1 MRKRDKEVSDIAEIE
16 AIISKADVCR
26 VALANSNIPYI
37 VTLNFGYQG
46 GNEKKIYFHCAN
58 EGRKLD
64 MIRKNNYVC
73 FEMDT
78 DHLVT
83 RGKMACEFGMKY
95 KSIIGYG
102 YISFVNEIDEKI
114 AAFNNI
120 MHHYTEGTRFDYD
133 KIMVEKTTILRLD
146 IQEITGKRS

>member
-1 MRKRDKEVSDIAEIE
+1 MRKREREVSDIIEIE

-26 VALANSNIPYI
+26 IAFAEGNIPYI
-37 VTLNFGYQG
+37 VTMNFGYTG
-46 GNEKKIYFHCAN
+46 GNEKRFYFHCAN

-78 DHLVT
+78 DHLLIE
-83 RGKMACEFGMKY
+83 GNGACEFAMKY

-102 YISFVNEIDEKI
+102 YISIVKEKEEKI
-114 AAFNNI
+114 AALNNI
-120 MHHYTEGTRFDYD
+120 MFHYTQRTGFGYD
-133 KIMVEKTTILRLD
+133 ERMVEKTTILRLD
-146 IQEITGKRS
+146 VQEITGKRC

>member
-1 MRKRDKEVSDIAEIE
+1 MRKREREVSDIIKIE

-26 VALANSNIPYI
+26 IAFADRNIPYI
-37 VTLNFGYQG
+37 VTMNFGYVG
-46 GNEKKIYFHCAN
+46 GNERRFYFHSAN

-78 DHLVT
+78 DHLLT
-83 RGKMACEFGMKY
+83 EGKVACEFAMKY

-102 YISFVNEIDEKI
+102 YISIVKEKEEKI
-114 AAFNNI
+114 EAFNNI
-120 MHHYTEGTRFDYD
+120 MLHYTQRTSLGYD
-133 KIMVEKTTILRLD
+133 ERMVEKTTILRLD
-146 IQEITGKRS
+146 VQEITGKRC